1 MAAGSQLVVTNF
13 DAFGRD
19 DDGEALPPLSA
30 AEVKQLADELR
41 LADEAADDA
50 TERSDDSD
58 EAVEGAEKLLGR
70 RRRWAPQR
78 GTRVELSAEAA
89 SSLADDPGRFFQG
102 AGTVRH
108 VSLDGS
114 EVQVE
119 WDSRPGVTYGY
130 PVGYHG
136 RFHLRVYEPLLS
148 IAQGHSITSG
158 SMIPG
163 RKHPGWPEGRDSS
176 LSHNDAQQIAEARE
190 RRLHARAERERR
202 RQEERARTGSTPST
216 AGSRLH
222 SREGSQGATPSTADR
237 RRLSAAKKERH
248 YGEPP
253 SMLAAAASPAVTASL
268 STRGRYLE
276 ENDPGRRIA
285 GAHRF
290 ESHQH
295 PQEALQR
302 EAHAT
307 LDRLIGAE
315 RQLEKHELHPVER
328 SQILQFLA
336 GLPKVID
343 DLKEIVL
350 AGNIALTRCKRAAE
364 NEANQQPLNQY
375 VVPVRTT
382 FSLADNIAVILRRV
396 RNLAYTKKFAPSMT
410 GELPIVPE
418 WGGKL
423 KIQAEMEITKCVASA
438 ILLQKLRETN
448 RLRAPTSG
456 SETATLGKTAITNP
470 QKERPP
476 VRSRGNADENKP
488 EGGNRTRQIDQDKFS
503 KTNVEVLMEQEW
515 NEEVSSAHPLD
526 SPREDHDAVDMAR
539 RTRDDAVKFE
549 LLSLKKAQPRGH
561 GELLQKIVD
570 REFSKGVQNGPIK
583 DRDGELF
590 SAAHAAIEGGAGSVA
605 VLLETLKMQRTPGS
619 FLPGMQVDCNGE
631 KENDPGCAARTSI
644 YDDPDL
650 QEGPKVIAATAMM
663 KDEYVPKWK
672 SSGPECYASHKIERR
687 EESWRRGKKRRDCSH
702 DDVGSQGVCQ
712 KAAALRPAADAQ
724 SPVGSSAEFLIVA
737 KSLTSEFKAAGLV
750 SAETKSLVPEIS
762 IEDRKGPPLLPL
774 AGKPLAKSGASPLDE
789 DKSPQRRRMTDKA
802 NARAFQSPFL
812 QEMHETMGPYLHRT
826 CVRTP
831 AAVDLNQPR
840 VPASMIPGIRMQV
853 RPHVGRPQTRDF
865 QQNLLSQ
872 IEHRTRAYAQ
882 NVDHQQVL
890 SSPFA
895 ASVQA
900 SLYRGWEGFESETSG
915 FRKINFERGLT
926 PKLARQGHRSR
937 SVMGTSDTGFKRL

>member
-1 MAAGSQLVVTNF
+1 
-13 DAFGRD
+13 
-19 DDGEALPPLSA
+19 
-30 AEVKQLADELR
+30 
-41 LADEAADDA
+41 
-50 TERSDDSD
+50 
-58 EAVEGAEKLLGR
+58 
-70 RRRWAPQR
+70 
-78 GTRVELSAEAA
+78 
-89 SSLADDPGRFFQG
+89 
-102 AGTVRH
+102 
-108 VSLDGS
+108 
-114 EVQVE
+114 
-119 WDSRPGVTYGY
+119 
-130 PVGYHG
+130 
-136 RFHLRVYEPLLS
+136 
-148 IAQGHSITSG
+148 
-158 SMIPG
+158 
-163 RKHPGWPEGRDSS
+163 
-176 LSHNDAQQIAEARE
+176 
-190 RRLHARAERERR
+190 
-202 RQEERARTGSTPST
+202 
-216 AGSRLH
+216 
-222 SREGSQGATPSTADR
+222 
-237 RRLSAAKKERH
+237 
-248 YGEPP
+248 
-253 SMLAAAASPAVTASL
+253 MLAAAASPAVTASL

-290 ESHQH
+290 EPHQH

-302 EAHAT
+302 EAQAT

-343 DLKEIVL
+343 HLNEIVH

-382 FSLADNIAVILRRV
+382 FTLADNIAVILRRV
-396 RNLAYTKKFAPSMT
+396 RNLAYTKKFAPSVT
-410 GELPIVPE
+410 GELPMVPE

-476 VRSRGNADENKP
+476 VRSRGNADESKP
-488 EGGNRTRQIDQDKFS
+488 ERGNRTRQIDQDKFS
-503 KTNVEVLMEQEW
+503 KANVEVLMEQEW

-526 SPREDHDAVDMAR
+526 SPLEDHDAVDMAR
-539 RTRDDAVKFE
+539 KTLDHAVKSE
-549 LLSLKKAQPRGH
+549 LISLRKGQPRGH
-561 GELLQKIVD
+561 GDLLQRQPRGHGDLLQRIVD
-570 REFSKGVQNGPIK
+570 REFSRDVQNKFIK
-583 DRDGELF
+583 DRDGQLF

-605 VLLETLKMQRTPGS
+605 VLLKTLDMQRTRGAS
-619 FLPGMQVDCNGE
+619 LLGMQVDGNGE
-631 KENDPGCAARTSI
+631 KESDPGCAARTSI
-644 YDDPDL
+644 YDDPNL
-650 QEGPKVIAATAMM
+650 QEGPKVISASAMM

-687 EESWRRGKKRRDCSH
+687 EESWRRGKKHRDCSD

-712 KAAALRPAADAQ
+712 KAAELRPAAVAQ

-737 KSLTSEFKAAGLV
+737 KSLTSEFKAAALV

-774 AGKPLAKSGASPLDE
+774 AGKQSAKSGASPLDE

-802 NARAFQSPFL
+802 NTRAFQSPFL

-831 AAVDLNQPR
+831 AAVDLNQPT
-840 VPASMIPGIRMQV
+840 VPASMMPGIRMQV